1 MSYTVIYKDKKEE
14 RELNGKYTIQ
24 NLLDDLDISS
34 ETIVPKQKD
43 VENTNGTISTKIDG
57 YSINVI
63 RIYHGSNNGEDAYVL
78 PDIPST
84 MCQDVTQYN
93 TPYITLGAFIAIMVI
108 LGVSIIG
115 FALIG
120 ILRHI
125 YKKKQKE

>member
-1 MSYTVIYKDKKEE
+1 MVNMQYLSDKSQAAC
-14 RELNGKYTIQ
+14 NNINST
-24 NLLDDLDISS
+24 
-34 ETIVPKQKD
+34 TIVPKQKD

-63 RIYHGSNNGEDAYVL
+63 RIYYGSNNGEDAYVL